1 MGSRT
6 TMKYNVVLR
15 DIICKYKNNKE
26 ASVELYERSRQK
38 LLLIIMLLISI
49 LYEIIT
55 IVMLLF

>member
-1 MGSRT
+1 
-6 TMKYNVVLR
+6 MKYNVVLR